1 MGRLNKR
8 QLYGILILGGILLL
22 LSSVRPTKVQD
33 TTADKSQHMIYTEF
47 LESTLEETLED
58 VEGVSN
64 VKTMITLDSGV
75 EYIPAYETEKGDAT
89 AGKQNVIILKKK
101 EGEEAFV
108 LKERLPTIK
117 GVLVV
122 AEGVEN
128 IETERNIIEAVKT
141 VFDISAGRVKV
152 LAK

>member
-1 MGRLNKR
+1 MSRLNKR

-33 TTADKSQHMIYTEF
+33 ATADKSQHMVYTEF
-47 LESTLEETLED
+47 LENTLEETLED

-75 EYIPAYETEKGDAT
+75 EYIPAYETEKGDST
-89 AGKQNVIILKKK
+89 VGKQNVIVLKKK

-122 AEGVEN
+122 AEGVGN

>member
-33 TTADKSQHMIYTEF
+33 ATVDELQHMVYTEF

-89 AGKQNVIILKKK
+89 AGKQNVIVLKKK

-117 GVLVV
+117 GVLIV
-122 AEGVEN
+122 AEGVGN